1 MQKYTFYL
9 LLGIGCLLGGTG
21 RAQQKPQYSQYLLN
35 QYLLNPAVG
44 GVEDFAD
51 VKAGYRNQW
60 TTFEGAP
67 TTFYLTANW
76 ALGKTERTS
85 ALPVRSRYGRSM
97 GRTPVFAGQ
106 RKGRAHHGVGAVL
119 VSDRT
124 GPTSRTTLNV
134 SYAYHYPLTNRMKL
148 SAGISGGV
156 TQHTTDF
163 DQIRLLNPADLYAQQ
178 GKVNAWQ
185 PDLNAGVFVYDD
197 RFYAGLGTQ
206 QLAFKRL
213 NYKLA
218 GGTDYQPLGRLYTHY
233 FLTAGYRYNLNEDW
247 ILAPSVLVKSVQP
260 APVSFDVN
268 AKFLYQE
275 RFWMGLSYRHRDAVV
290 GLIGVNLNSFLTVGY
305 SYDYVLSDIQT
316 ASRGSHE
323 IVLGLM
329 LNNKQRL
336 VCPRLF

>member
-1 MQKYTFYL
+1 MW
-9 LLGIGCLLGGTG
+9 GTLTMTAH
-21 RAQQKPQYSQYLLN
+21 AQQKPQYSQYLLN

-44 GVEDFAD
+44 GTEDFAD

-60 TTFEGAP
+60 TAFEGAP

-85 ALPVRSRYGRSM
+85 ALPVRNRYGRPM
-97 GRTPVFAGQ
+97 GRTPIFAGQ
-106 RKGRAHHGVGAVL
+106 RKGPGHHGVGAVL
-119 VSDRT
+119 VADRT
-124 GPTSRTTLNV
+124 GPTSRTTLNA
-134 SYAYHYPLTNRMKL
+134 SYAYHYPLTNRMRL

-163 DQIRLLNPADLYAQQ
+163 DQLRLLNPQDLYAQQ

-213 NYKLA
+213 NYKLS
-218 GGTDYQPLGRLYTHY
+218 GGTDYQPLGRLYTHV
-233 FLTAGYRYNLNEDW
+233 FLTAGYRYDLNEDW
-247 ILAPSVLVKSVQP
+247 ILAPSVLLKSVRP

-290 GLIGVNLNSFLTVGY
+290 GLIGINLNSLLTLGY
-305 SYDYVLSDIQT
+305 SYDYVLSDVQI

-329 LNNKQRL
+329 INNKQRL
-336 VCPRLF
+336 ICPRLF

>member
-1 MQKYTFYL
+1 MQNFL
-9 LLGIGCLLGGTG
+9 RILCWGVCGLIGL
-21 RAQQKPQYSQYLLN
+21 RAAAQQKPQYSQYLLN

-44 GVEDFAD
+44 GIEDFVD

-67 TTFYLTANW
+67 TTFYLTGHL
-76 ALGKTERTS
+76 ALGKAERTS
-85 ALPVRSRYGRSM
+85 ALPVRNRYGRSL

-106 RKGRAHHGVGAVL
+106 QKGPAHHGVGMVL
-119 VSDRT
+119 VADQT
-124 GPTSRTTLNV
+124 GPTSRTTLNL
-134 SYAYHYPLTNRMKL
+134 SYAYHYPLTNRLRL
-148 SAGISGGV
+148 SAGVSGGV

-163 DQIRLLNPADLYAQQ
+163 DQLRLLNPVDLYAQQ
-178 GKVNAWQ
+178 GKVNALQ
-185 PDLNAGVFVYDD
+185 PDLNAGLFLYDD
-197 RFYAGLGTQ
+197 RFFAGLGTQ

-213 NYKLA
+213 NYRLV

-233 FLTAGYRYNLNEDW
+233 FLTAGYRHALSADW
-247 ILAPSVLVKSVQP
+247 AVVPSVLLKSVRP

-290 GLIGVNLNSFLTVGY
+290 GLIGMNVNSLVTLGY
-305 SYDYVLSDIQT
+305 SYDYVLSDLRT
-316 ASRGSHE
+316 AARGSHE

-329 LNNKQRL
+329 INNRQR
-336 VCPRLF
+336 VICPRLF